1 MKIKI
6 RRTVLLFLSILATA
20 NFAAAQT
27 RKPSAATKPAAS
39 RSITVS
45 TEPKALVWLDN
56 IRRGTTNETGNLK
69 IDKVAAGTHVLHI
82 RAVGFAE
89 KTATVS
95 AAQRG
100 EIKVT
105 LVESTDEAELAFQQ
119 AEEAHETARDKA
131 KAEQLYRR
139 ALELRPEYA
148 EAHVGLARLFE
159 TSNPDEALAHIE
171 QAREIRAS
179 YAEASTVEGRIYRE
193 SLDTENAIKSFRRA
207 LREAKNIQPEA
218 HTGLALTYRDTNNY
232 DGAVTEFK
240 TAIAQ
245 LSDSDP
251 AIYRLLAETYEKMQR
266 KTDAIAI
273 YEKFLQ
279 IAPDDVYAS
288 GVRSIIE
295 QLKKQDSGETLD
307 LMPQ

>member
-1 MKIKI
+1 MRGK
-6 RRTVLLFLSILATA
+6 VLTKFI
-20 NFAAAQT
+20 FAASVVMLLAITNVFAQI
-27 RKPSAATKPAAS
+27 RKPVAKPIAS
-39 RSITVS
+39 RSLTIL
-45 TEPKALVWLDN
+45 TEPKAIIWLDN
-56 IRRGTTNETGNLK
+56 IRRGVTGETGSFK
-69 IDKVAAGTHVLHI
+69 INKVAAGSHSLRV

-89 KTATVS
+89 KTTTVS

-100 EIKVT
+100 EIKIA
-105 LVESTDEAELAFQQ
+105 LVKTTDEAELAFQQ
-119 AEEAHETARDKA
+119 AEETRESARDKT
-131 KAEQLYRR
+131 KAVELYRR
-139 ALELRPEYA
+139 ALELRPDYA

-171 QAREIRAS
+171 KAREIRPN
-179 YAEASTVEGRIYRE
+179 YAEASTVEGRIHRE

-218 HTGLALTYRDTNNY
+218 HTGLALTYRDNGDYEN
-232 DGAVTEFK
+232 AATEFK
-240 TAIAQ
+240 TAIVQ
-245 LSDSDP
+245 LADSDP
-251 AIYRLLAETYEKMQR
+251 AIYRLLAEMYEKMQR
-266 KTDAIAI
+266 KPDAIAV